1 MFSRLISITLLLL
14 TCHTVFA
21 GTLEDYAAKRR
32 AILKQPPENRLEALE
47 NHPFDTTTVLGKYFY
62 LSSFLYIENDPEFY
76 ALTDSELEIL
86 RADYPQYFYE
96 REVLMVWLSDLPD
109 EERYEQFRSIQSI
122 ARKNNWPRI
131 EGWATSLLVVS
142 LQAAELHFNA
152 ILEMNNY
159 TPKAPHTDKDG
170 MAYDYPLMG
179 VFLDVSFSLYY
190 LGDYKGS
197 LEFCGKYKQYLPGD
211 TSAQFYGLSCEISSL
226 LALKRYDEVQ
236 SKLKKMNQIAEQSG
250 LTEYKV
256 QLALSSAYFY
266 RAIERPDLTYHY
278 AKDALDIFQRDGKS
292 LNPTVYNIYVLLTV
306 SQIDLENIERAEF
319 YLKKLQELPLTTQIE
334 GPGTQVDSLVA
345 QANIH
350 ELKGQYE
357 KALPFYKKAF
367 KALYLN
373 EASSFRF
380 SQLNS
385 INSSLD
391 TRELALT
398 KKQLQEERQYSTIVT
413 LVTGVSFVIAVVT
426 SALLWRQSRRNR
438 DLEHFARF
446 DSLTQVYN
454 RWFVINLIK
463 ARLNSMKKRDDKV
476 CLVLLDV
483 DHFKRINHLFGHQ
496 VGDAVLSH
504 FARLCK
510 YQVRD
515 EDVFGRYG
523 GETFVLMLSGA
534 TQSDAAEKLQ
544 GLRDILSHQ
553 DLTKLGADGALS
565 FSSGVVEVS
574 EKADITQ
581 VLSQCDTLL
590 YAAKHNGR
598 NQDICA
604 PFRPAEQDDIL

>member
-1 MFSRLISITLLLL
+1 MFSRFIIITLLLL
-14 TCHTVFA
+14 TCHSVFA
-21 GTLEDYAAKRR
+21 GTLEDYAAKRDE
-32 AILKQPPENRLEALE
+32 ILLQPSENRLEALE
-47 NHPFDTTTVLGKYFY
+47 DHPFDTTTILGKYFY

-76 ALTDSELEIL
+76 ALTDSELETL
-86 RADYPQYFYE
+86 RVDYPQYFYE

-109 EERYEQFRSIQSI
+109 EERFEQFRAIQSI
-122 ARKNNWPRI
+122 ARQNSWPRI
-131 EGWATSLLVVS
+131 EGWATSLLVTS

-159 TPKAPHTDKDG
+159 THKAPHTDKDG
-170 MAYDYPLMG
+170 MVYDYPLMG
-179 VFLDVSFSLYY
+179 VFLDISISLYY
-190 LGDYKGS
+190 LDDYKGS
-197 LEFCGKYKQYLPGD
+197 LEFCGKYKQYLPENIS
-211 TSAQFYGLSCEISSL
+211 TQFYGLSCEISSL
-226 LALKRYDEVQ
+226 LALERYDEVQ

-345 QANIH
+345 QANIY

-391 TRELALT
+391 TRELTLT
-398 KKQLQEERQYSTIVT
+398 KKQLQEKNQYLRILT
-413 LVTGVSFVIAVVT
+413 LIAVT
-426 SALLWRQSRRNR
+426 SVAVAIIAGALLWRESRRKR
-438 DLEHFARF
+438 EVEHYSRL
-446 DSLTQVYN
+446 DSLTRVYN
-454 RWFVINLIK
+454 RWFAIDTIK
-463 ARLNSMKKRDDKV
+463 ARINHMKRQDDKICV
-476 CLVLLDV
+476 ALINL
-483 DHFKRINHLFGHQ
+483 DHFKHINDASGHKT
-496 VGDAVLSH
+496 GDTVLSH

-510 YQVRD
+510 YQCRGT
-515 EDVFGRYG
+515 DVFGRYG

-534 TQSDAAEKLQ
+534 TQNEAKQKLRS
-544 GLRDILSHQ
+544 LRDIMSQQ
-553 DLTKLGADGALS
+553 DLTKLGAEGTLT
-565 FSSGVVEVS
+565 FSAGVVELS
-574 EKADITQ
+574 EKANISQ
-581 VLSQCDTLL
+581 VLSQCDKLL
-590 YAAKHNGR
+590 YAAKQNGR
-598 NQDICA
+598 NQDIFA
-604 PFRPAEQDDIL
+604 PFRPAEQDEIV

>member
-1 MFSRLISITLLLL
+1 MYLRLITFTLLVL
-14 TCHTVFA
+14 TCLTVFA
-21 GTLEDYAAKRR
+21 DTLNDYEAKRR
-32 AILKQPPENRLEALE
+32 EILQQAPENRLEALDD
-47 NHPFDTTTVLGKYFY
+47 HPFDTSTPLGKYFY
-62 LSSFLYIENDPEFY
+62 LSSFLYIENDPAFY
-76 ALTDSELEIL
+76 ALTESELETL

-109 EERYEQFRSIQSI
+109 EERFEKFRSIQTI

-131 EGWATSLLVVS
+131 EGWATSLLVTS

-170 MAYDYPLMG
+170 MFYDYPLMG
-179 VFLDVSFSLYY
+179 VFLDISISLYY
-190 LGDYKGS
+190 LDDYKGS
-197 LEFCGKYKQYLPGD
+197 LEFCGKYKQYLPEN
-211 TSAQFYGLSCEISSL
+211 TSTQFYGLSCEISSL
-226 LALKRYDEVQ
+226 IALERYDEVQ

-256 QLALSSAYFY
+256 QLSLSSAFFY

-345 QANIH
+345 QANIY

-357 KALPFYKKAF
+357 KALPYYKEAF
-367 KALYLN
+367 EALYLN
-373 EASSFRF
+373 EASTFSFT
-380 SQLNS
+380 QLKS
-385 INSSLD
+385 INSSLNS
-391 TRELALT
+391 RELALT
-398 KKQLQEERQYSTIVT
+398 KKQLQEETRYSTIVT
-413 LVTGVSFVIAVVT
+413 LVAGVSIVIALVT
-426 SALLWRQSRRNR
+426 SALVWRLTRRKR
-438 DLEHFARF
+438 DLERF
-446 DSLTQVYN
+446 SRLDSLTRVYN
-454 RWFVINLIK
+454 RWFALDAIRKHLNGMK
-463 ARLNSMKKRDDKV
+463 RLDDKV
-476 CLVLLDV
+476 CVALIDI
-483 DHFKRINHLFGHQ
+483 DHFKRINNLFGHQ

-510 YQVRD
+510 YQFRS

-523 GETFVLMLSGA
+523 GEAFILMLNGA
-534 TQSDAAEKLQ
+534 AQTDAAEKLQ
-544 GLRDILSHQ
+544 GLRDVLSHQ
-553 DLTKLGADGALS
+553 DLTKLGADGALE

-581 VLSQCDTLL
+581 VLTQCDKLL
-590 YAAKHNGR
+590 YAAKRNGR
-598 NQDICA
+598 NQDICT